1 MHQAARHALEHDGW
15 TITHDPY
22 RVEVG
27 GVNMLIDLGAERLIA
42 AEKADQKIAVE
53 VKSFAGSSNLSEFH
67 TALGQFLNY
76 RLALAEYDP
85 ERRLYPTIPRDV
97 YRSFFFTRFAL
108 AVQQAYP
115 STSS

>member
-1 MHQAARHALEHDGW
+1 
-15 TITHDPY
+15 
-22 RVEVG
+22 
-27 GVNMLIDLGAERLIA
+27 MLIDLGAERLIA

-85 ERRLYPTIPRDV
+85 ERRLYLAIPRDV

-115 STSS
+115 LNLIVIAPDQEVIVEWIKPSTTVP